1 MAQSATI
8 FKAEVQIS
16 DMNRHYYA
24 AHHLTLAR
32 HPSETDLRMMLRI
45 LVFAIHASDQLDFT
59 RGISS
64 DDEPDIWEKNLSGD
78 IELWIELGT
87 PDEKRIRKACG
98 LAKET
103 IVYTYNQRS
112 ADIWWEKNRN
122 HLQRRQ
128 NLQVIQISDETA
140 DALSQ
145 LVQRTMQLQ
154 MTIQDDDVYLGNT
167 EINIPIKFNQLK

>member
-45 LVFAIHASDQLDFT
+45 LVFAIHASDQLAFT

-78 IELWIELGT
+78 IELWIDLGT

-98 LAKET
+98 LAKKA

-112 ADIWWEKNRN
+112 ADIWWQKNMN
-122 HLQRRQ
+122 HLQRHQ

-140 DALSQ
+140 DALSN

-154 MTIQDDDVYLGNT
+154 MTIQDDDVYLGDKDT
-167 EINIPIKFNQLK
+167 NIPVKCNQLK

>member
-32 HPSETDLRMMLRI
+32 HPSETDQRMMLRI
-45 LVFAIHASDQLDFT
+45 LVFAIHASDQLAFT

-78 IELWIELGT
+78 IELWIDLGT

-98 LAKET
+98 LAKEA

-112 ADIWWEKNRN
+112 ADIWWQKNMN
-122 HLQRRQ
+122 HLLRRQ
-128 NLQVIQISDETA
+128 NLRVIQISDETA

-154 MTIQDDDVYLGNT
+154 MTIQDDDIYLGNT
-167 EINIPIKFNQLK
+167 ETNIPIKFNHLK